1 MASSTGLIGAQ
12 DEVISFLRRPESYAL
27 DDNAEV
33 ETAETHISIVFLAG
47 ARAYKLKRAVKF
59 LYLDFSTP
67 EARHA
72 ACEAEVALNRRT
84 APQLYLEVREISCR
98 SDGSIGWGGDGAP
111 LDWVVVMR
119 RFAQDQLLDPVARAG
134 GLSTPVIFELAA
146 HIAEFHDKAEPRPDH
161 GGAAVMQE
169 VAATNLRILRDRRA
183 AGFDAAQIDAFEAR
197 IEEELS
203 RCGALFEARRV
214 RGKVRRCHGDL
225 HLRNICVYDGKPLL
239 FDCIE
244 FSEPI
249 ASIDVLYD
257 LAFLLMDLVH
267 CGERHFANLLLNR
280 YLDLAGEDDGLAAMP
295 VFMALRAVIR
305 AHVTASAAEHGRSGS
320 ERAAVFA
327 EARRYAEAGT
337 AMLRRAPARLVAI
350 GGLSGSG
357 KSSLAARLAPE
368 LGIVPGARVLRSD
381 VLRKRRFG
389 LMPEERLPAEAY
401 GAAVTAEVY
410 RELGERAAMAL
421 GAGYAA
427 VIDAVALR
435 EEERRAFA
443 AVAAKAGVPFTGL
456 WLDTPAETMHARIGA
471 RQADASDATAA
482 VLQQQLQSDPGM
494 LDWVRVDASGSPE
507 QTLATARGALAI

>member
-1 MASSTGLIGAQ
+1 
-12 DEVISFLRRPESYAL
+12 
-27 DDNAEV
+27 
-33 ETAETHISIVFLAG
+33 
-47 ARAYKLKRAVKF
+47 
-59 LYLDFSTP
+59 
-67 EARHA
+67 
-72 ACEAEVALNRRT
+72 
-84 APQLYLEVREISCR
+84 
-98 SDGSIGWGGDGAP
+98 
-111 LDWVVVMR
+111 MR
-119 RFAQDQLLDPVARAG
+119 RVA
-134 GLSTPVIFELAA
+134 
-146 HIAEFHDKAEPRPDH
+146 
-161 GGAAVMQE
+161 
-169 VAATNLRILRDRRA
+169 
-183 AGFDAAQIDAFEAR
+183 
-197 IEEELS
+197 
-203 RCGALFEARRV
+203 RCGALLDARRV

-295 VFMALRAVIR
+295 LFMALRAVIR
-305 AHVTASAAEHGRSGS
+305 AHVTASAAEHGRSGG
-320 ERAAVFA
+320 ERAAAFV
-327 EARRYAEAGT
+327 EARRYAEAGA

-389 LMPEERLPAEAY
+389 LMPEESLPAEAY

-421 GAGYAA
+421 RAGYAA

-443 AVAAKAGVPFTGL
+443 AVAAKAGVEFTGL
-456 WLDTPAETMHARIGA
+456 WLDTSAETMHARIES
-471 RQADASDATAA
+471 RRSDASDATAA